1 MQYKEYDQ
9 KLFKLKRGIL
19 NITGKELAD
28 ICRLSKQAICVIE
41 NGKSNN
47 KSTIT
52 FIGYTLDM
60 LAKEKG
66 DTYVELFDEVE
77 KLDI

>member
-41 NGKSNN
+41 SGKSNS

-66 DTYVELFDEVE
+66 DIYVELFDEIE